1 MAKYATIQNPP
12 TRPTT
17 PVGSRLAPQYKH
29 DMVEVEEPVYDKFG
43 VFQRDAEG
51 NIVMVKVKRDTLV
64 KVGDTDLY
72 AKIQEG
78 KDDCDVYK
86 IIDRF
91 TAGDVSAL
99 HRKAH
104 GIYEDLTIMPNNIH
118 EAAARVDQAMDD
130 FMTLPV
136 EIRESFGND
145 PEKFVSLATDAPEQ
159 FKKPFLDFYKKYGVN
174 HEDLE
179 KEVKEDEQKQSK

>member
-29 DMVEVEEPVYDKFG
+29 DMVEFEEPVYDALG
-43 VFQRDAEG
+43 VVQRDAEG
-51 NIVMVKVKRDTLV
+51 KIVKVKVKRDRLV

-86 IIDRF
+86 IFDRF
-91 TAGDVSAL
+91 LAGDISAL

-104 GIYEDLTIMPNNIH
+104 EIYDDLTIMPNNIH
-118 EAAARVDQAMDD
+118 EAAALVDQAMDD

-136 EIRESFGND
+136 EVREAFGND

-159 FKKPFLDFYKKYGVN
+159 FKKPFLDFYKKHGFK
-174 HEDLE
+174 HDDE
-179 KEVKEDEQKQSK
+179 KEVKVDEQK